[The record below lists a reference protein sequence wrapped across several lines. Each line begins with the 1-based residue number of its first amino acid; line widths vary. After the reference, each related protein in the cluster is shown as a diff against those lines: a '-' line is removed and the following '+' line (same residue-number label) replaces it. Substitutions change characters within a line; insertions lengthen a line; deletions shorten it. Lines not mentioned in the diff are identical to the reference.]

1 LIDAT
6 AKNTVKWRVAEAN
19 GLTPQEI
26 YQLVTPELAL
36 VEEELRAYTRS
47 EIGPISEIGQYLLTA
62 GGKRL
67 RPTLLL
73 LTAKMI
79 GEVSQS
85 TIRLAA
91 VMEFIH
97 NATLV
102 HDDVIDAADTRR
114 GRPSANSHWGN
125 PMTVLAGDWLYMQ
138 SFAVAL
144 GERNFDVLNTLIDIT
159 QKMVEG
165 ELLQL
170 TLLGKSDATQKQL
183 LDIVERKTAYLFSG
197 CTKLPALAA
206 GLNHGNAERLA
217 VAGKN
222 LGMAFQLI
230 DDLLDLTSTQAVL
243 GKPVANDLKEGKLTL
258 PVYFAVQDGRPE
270 DAMKIQKVLT
280 EREFRSVD
288 PGEILGLV
296 EKCNGVAR
304 TRSMAHDYASAAV
317 RTLGD
322 FPPSIYRDA
331 MLSIPEFII
340 TRTA

>member
-1 LIDAT
+1 M
-6 AKNTVKWRVAEAN
+6 
-19 GLTPQEI
+19 TPQEI

-36 VEEELRAYTRS
+36 VEEELRGYTRS
-47 EIGPISEIGQYLLTA
+47 GIQPIAEIGEYILNA

-67 RPTLLL
+67 RPALLL
-73 LTAKMI
+73 LTAKML
-79 GEVSQS
+79 GEVSQT

-91 VMEFIH
+91 VVEFIH

-114 GRPSANSHWGN
+114 GRPSANSNWGN
-125 PMTVLAGDWLYMQ
+125 SMTVLAGDWLYMQ

-144 GERNFDVLNTLIDIT
+144 GEKNLDILNTLILIT

-170 TLLGKSDATQKQL
+170 TLLGKSDTTQQQL

-197 CTKLPALAA
+197 CTKLPALAL
-206 GLNHGNAERLA
+206 GLNHGSAERLGE
-217 VAGKN
+217 AGKN

-230 DDLLDLTSTQAVL
+230 DDLLDLTSTQDVL
-243 GKPVANDLKEGKLTL
+243 GKPVANDLKEGKVTL
-258 PVYFAVQDGRPE
+258 PVYFAVQESGPE
-270 DAMKIQKVLT
+270 DAVKIQQVLS

-288 PGEILGLV
+288 PGEILRAV
-296 EKCNGVAR
+296 KKCNGLDR
-304 TRSMAHDYASAAV
+304 TRSLAHDYAARAI
-317 RTLGD
+317 RTLQE
-322 FPPSIYRDA
+322 FPPSVYRDA
-331 MLSIPEFII
+331 ILSIPEFII